1 MKKLILLYHQIKGV
15 NNMLIVIKWVLL
27 LLCSVVGM
35 VILATDP
42 TQQKLGFIL
51 AFGCFLLFALDVAK
65 SFID

>member
-1 MKKLILLYHQIKGV
+1 MKGE
-15 NNMLIVIKWVLL
+15 NNMLTVIKWVLL
-27 LLCSVVGM
+27 LLCSVMGI

-51 AFGCFLLFALDVAK
+51 AFGCFLLFALDVAR